1 MSKKIVLGL
10 ALLLV
15 FLGGLLWRPLIWA
28 VSADDLGK
36 IQQEIKELED
46 KVAQTREQKQTLS
59 SQIAQMNQ
67 QIQLATLRIAQTE
80 ASIVVLEEEIASLSD
95 KIGKLNLSL
104 DKISQIL
111 LRRIVATYKGGQID
125 PAFYWLTSDSAEDFI
140 KNQQYLKVAQKH
152 DKMLMVA
159 IEEARQDFDQQKS
172 LKEEKQAALEGLRV
186 QLREQNAALD
196 LQKREKERLLEVTKN
211 DEVRYQQ
218 LLAQAQRELA
228 SLLSFTRTRVGIAGS
243 TCAGEFSS
251 GNTGWFFSQR
261 DSRWCN
267 SLIGHSDMTIG
278 QVGCLINSVAMV
290 NKSKGADITPLG
302 IANNPIFFLPNRPY
316 QAYMLLP
323 FPSFVDQSFVG
334 ISKSA
339 IDEELG
345 KDNPVIVHI
354 SLGGDGHWIVL
365 VKKDGDDYIIN
376 DPWYGPDKKLT
387 DYYSWGLV
395 ERPYVLR

>member
-28 VSADDLGK
+28 VSSDDLGK

-104 DKISQIL
+104 DKISQVL

-186 QLREQNAALD
+186 QLKEQNNVLTQQKADKEHLLAVTQNDEKRYQSMLAAALAEY
-196 LQKREKERLLEVTKN
+196 QAIQAIIAGKGTETKVGEVGQGEKIASVIVGQSACSTGTHLHF
-211 DEVRYQQ
+211 EVREGDNVKNPFDY
-218 LLAQAQRELA
+218 LRSVE
-228 SLLSFTRTRVGIAGS
+228 IIN
-243 TCAGEFSS
+243 SS
-251 GNTGWFFSQR
+251 G
-261 DSRWCN
+261 
-267 SLIGHSDMTIG
+267 
-278 QVGCLINSVAMV
+278 
-290 NKSKGADITPLG
+290 
-302 IANNPIFFLPNRPY
+302 
-316 QAYMLLP
+316 
-323 FPSFVDQSFVG
+323 
-334 ISKSA
+334 
-339 IDEELG
+339 
-345 KDNPVIVHI
+345 
-354 SLGGDGHWIVL
+354 
-365 VKKDGDDYIIN
+365 GDDYHFGGNWPWPLSGPIRLTQGFGDNTWWVTSGGSWYKFHSGIDIIADDLSVKSVQEGTLYN
-376 DPWYGPDKKLT
+376 GGVACGGGTLRYVRVDHDDSNFSTLYLHINYAKL
-387 DYYSWGLV
+387 
-395 ERPYVLR
+395 

>member
-1 MSKKIVLGL
+1 MRKKIFWGLIVLGFL
-10 ALLLV
+10 AS
-15 FLGGLLWRPLIWA
+15 LLWRPLTWA
-28 VSADDLGK
+28 VSSDDLEK
-36 IQQEIKELED
+36 IQQEIKELEE

-80 ASIVVLEEEIASLSD
+80 TSIVVLEEEIASLSEKID
-95 KIGKLNLSL
+95 KLDLSL
-104 DKISQIL
+104 DKISQVL
-111 LRRIVATYKGGQID
+111 LRRIVATYKGSQID
-125 PAFYWLTSDSAEDFI
+125 PAFYWLTTDSAEDFI
-140 KNQQYLKVAQKH
+140 RNQQYLKVAQKH
-152 DKMLMVA
+152 DKMLMMAV
-159 IEEARQDFDQQKS
+159 EEAKQDFDRQKS

-186 QLREQNAALD
+186 QLKEQNIALD
-196 LQKREKERLLEVTKN
+196 LQKKEKERLLEVTKN
-211 DEVRYQQ
+211 NEVRYQQ
-218 LLAQAQRELA
+218 LLAQAQRELT

-290 NKSKGADITPLG
+290 NKSKGVDITPLG
-302 IANNPIFFLPNRPY
+302 IANNSSFFFLNT
-316 QAYMLLP
+316 AYMLLP
-323 FPSFVDQSFVG
+323 FPSFVDQNFVE
-334 ISKSA
+334 ISKAS
-339 IDEELG
+339 IDGELA
-345 KDNPVIVHI
+345 KDNPVIVHLG
-354 SLGGDGHWIVL
+354 LGGDGHWVVL

-395 ERPYVLR
+395 GRPYVLK